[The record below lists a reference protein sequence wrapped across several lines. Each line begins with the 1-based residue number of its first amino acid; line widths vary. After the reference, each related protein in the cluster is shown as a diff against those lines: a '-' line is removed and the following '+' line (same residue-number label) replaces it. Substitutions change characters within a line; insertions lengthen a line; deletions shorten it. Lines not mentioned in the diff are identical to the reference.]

1 MPASTQRSKR
11 PIILLVTPHQ
21 IQNKFLT
28 QKHLPQ
34 INARIKVR
42 RKQDEPPLELNA
54 TISNPFYKPFAG
66 GSRQIEDINSD
77 MRDCID
83 DCHETRNSRV
93 RALKAEQEGGRLIK
107 SKKLR
112 KKLQQGSLALQAGA
126 IGAAALGQPQLAGP
140 LEASALG
147 AQALAG
153 LGKKKT
159 GKILR
164 GIHEVSNA
172 SRGIE
177 TGGYGKGKKKPRY
190 SLQNSE

>member
-21 IQNKFLT
+21 IENKFLT
-28 QKHLPQ
+28 QRHLPQ

-42 RKQDEPPLELNA
+42 RKKGEQPLELNA
-54 TISNPFYKPFAG
+54 TISNPFYKDEIG
-66 GSRQIEDINSD
+66 
-77 MRDCID
+77 
-83 DCHETRNSRV
+83 
-93 RALKAEQEGGRLIK
+93 QEGGRLIK

-126 IGAAALGQPQLAGP
+126 IGAAALAQPEAAAP
-140 LEASALG
+140 LEAAALG

-177 TGGYGKGKKKPRY
+177 TGGYGKKLKKKARY
-190 SLQNSE
+190 ALQNSE

>member
-21 IQNKFLT
+21 IENKFLT
-28 QKHLPQ
+28 QRHLPQ

-42 RKQDEPPLELNA
+42 RKKGEQPLELNA
-54 TISNPFYKPFAG
+54 TISNPFYKDEIG
-66 GSRQIEDINSD
+66 
-77 MRDCID
+77 
-83 DCHETRNSRV
+83 
-93 RALKAEQEGGRLIK
+93 QEGGRLIK

-126 IGAAALGQPQLAGP
+126 IGAAALGQPEAVAP
-140 LEASALG
+140 LEAASLG

-190 SLQNSE
+190 SLQNQQ

>member
-1 MPASTQRSKR
+1 MPASTAKTHR
-11 PIILLVTPHQ
+11 PLILTATPHQ
-21 IQNKFLT
+21 LESKFLT
-28 QKHLPQ
+28 QRDKPTL
-34 INARIKVR
+34 NARIKVR
-42 RKQDEPPLELNA
+42 RKKDETPLELNVNV
-54 TISNPFYKPFAG
+54 SNPFYEESKDQ
-66 GSRQIEDINSD
+66 S
-77 MRDCID
+77 
-83 DCHETRNSRV
+83 
-93 RALKAEQEGGRLIK
+93 GGRLIK

-126 IGAAALGQPQLAGP
+126 IGAAALGQPEFAAP

-159 GKILR
+159 GKILQ

-190 SLQNSE
+190 SLQNQQ